1 MLNSTSVRVINIL
14 CLLAAIFLILLLP
27 QKKEIWY
34 DESVS
39 MMCSNGLS
47 GRDPARLADKKII
60 NSVEFHAM
68 NTPGNVFAAT
78 VDDNANSFLYNMGLH
93 WFLETSGNSIAAY
106 MMFSKLCGIATLLA
120 IFLLTVTLAG
130 RSLFTALAIVLMATD
145 QVFVGMSHEVR
156 AYALGIAFVCLAGVF
171 YFRFI
176 NGRQRTYNLLLVGL
190 FLAAAILSHFLSVY
204 IVAFFV
210 LSLLFTMGAKLFRPA
225 NVLAMLVSVALIGLF
240 FYYAYPGLY
249 IMKERSAEIKQTTM
263 DQAFSVATVLTS
275 TLRFIALN
283 FRMVFPVF
291 VNKLPVVLLSCVG
304 IGALYFFALRQ
315 AADATIRRNLH
326 LLFGL
331 GLSSSIVL
339 AVLCLKSGHYA
350 ALYYRY
356 HSFSIP
362 FAILFVAY
370 AVYVLFRGGKWHI
383 GINLGVLA
391 IVVVPV
397 SLLFISGL
405 RSAAT
410 PMKYNHFAIARDLVA
425 KKVTVIEVPG
435 WRDAMLIHC
444 VLPRNYKIDYVR
456 NDLGPYF
463 TLHYAGKDERIPVLE
478 SKH

>member
-210 LSLLFTMGAKLFRPA
+210 LSLLFTMGAKLYTCAARGFVKAACAETRA
-225 NVLAMLVSVALIGLF
+225 AESV
-240 FYYAYPGLY
+240 
-249 IMKERSAEIKQTTM
+249 Q
-263 DQAFSVATVLTS
+263 
-275 TLRFIALN
+275 
-283 FRMVFPVF
+283 
-291 VNKLPVVLLSCVG
+291 
-304 IGALYFFALRQ
+304 
-315 AADATIRRNLH
+315 
-326 LLFGL
+326 
-331 GLSSSIVL
+331 
-339 AVLCLKSGHYA
+339 
-350 ALYYRY
+350 
-356 HSFSIP
+356 
-362 FAILFVAY
+362 
-370 AVYVLFRGGKWHI
+370 
-383 GINLGVLA
+383 
-391 IVVVPV
+391 
-397 SLLFISGL
+397 
-405 RSAAT
+405 
-410 PMKYNHFAIARDLVA
+410 
-425 KKVTVIEVPG
+425 
-435 WRDAMLIHC
+435 
-444 VLPRNYKIDYVR
+444 
-456 NDLGPYF
+456 
-463 TLHYAGKDERIPVLE
+463 
-478 SKH
+478 